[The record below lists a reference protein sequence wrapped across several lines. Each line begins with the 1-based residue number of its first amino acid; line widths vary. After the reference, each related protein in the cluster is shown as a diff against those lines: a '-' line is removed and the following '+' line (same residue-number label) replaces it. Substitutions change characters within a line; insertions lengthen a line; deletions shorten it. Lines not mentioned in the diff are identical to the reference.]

1 MYLCIFNL
9 KFDYD
14 ITFKFPHILEGIM
27 WKMNRWSMDGNRHA
41 QMSGWT
47 EEQMRGWIYKERDK
61 MLTTHKTV
69 KNIKQHI
76 KKYKSI

>member
-1 MYLCIFNL
+1 
-9 KFDYD
+9 
-14 ITFKFPHILEGIM
+14 
-27 WKMNRWSMDGNRHA
+27 MNRWLMDGNRHA